1 MGHMAGK
8 GLTLNDMKGF
18 LQFAK
23 AAGGSLVVDFDSLF
37 ATIKI
42 QLKSLG
48 ALTPEISANIDLAF
62 AELKA
67 NPGLFDIGKATF
79 VASLDQ
85 LLAKYPGTTLLSD
98 IPEFGGGGSSPNPV
112 APAAVTTVPSS
123 VVFSFFNATA
133 PDAAKLNALAD
144 FAKGQ
149 FEAYKN
155 AGVAR
160 AEIGPYEALGRGF
173 AETISFDT
181 KYGKLNL
188 TDFVTKAYK
197 DIFERTATN
206 SQVSHFQNQVSYF
219 ETLYKTAGMTAAAAA
234 VLAKG
239 AVAGQML
246 GFAVLDEA
254 AQHPYITAATKG
266 LPQSATA
273 ASFSAIEPQQYD
285 LI

>member
-1 MGHMAGK
+1 MAGK
-8 GLTLNDMKGF
+8 GPTLDDIKGF

-23 AAGGSLVVDFDSLF
+23 MAGGSLIVDFDSLF
-37 ATIKI
+37 AAVKT

-48 ALTPEISANIDLAF
+48 FLTAEVSANIDLAL

-85 LLAKYPGTTLLSD
+85 LLAKYPGNTLLSD
-98 IPEFGGGGSSPNPV
+98 IPEFGGGV
-112 APAAVTTVPSS
+112 AAAPGVTTIPSS

-133 PDAAKLNALAD
+133 PDAAKLTALAD

-173 AETISFDT
+173 AETITFDT
-181 KYGKLNL
+181 KYGKL
-188 TDFVTKAYK
+188 TVADFVTKAYK
-197 DIFERTATN
+197 DIFERTATS
-206 SQVSHFQNQVSYF
+206 SQLSHFQNQVSYF
-219 ETLYKTAGMTAAAAA
+219 ENLYKTAGMAAAAA
-234 VLAKG
+234 ALLAKG

-254 AQHPYITAATKG
+254 SQHPYITTATKG
-266 LPQSATA
+266 LAMSSTSAAFGT
-273 ASFSAIEPQQYD
+273 IEPQHYD
-285 LI
+285 FI

>member
-1 MGHMAGK
+1 MGHMAGN
-8 GLTLNDMKGF
+8 GLTLGDLKGF
-18 LQFAK
+18 LQL
-23 AAGGSLVVDFDSLF
+23 AGSSVVVDFDSLF
-37 ATIKI
+37 AAIKT
-42 QLKSLG
+42 QLKSFGL
-48 ALTPEISANIDLAF
+48 LTAEVSANIDLAL

-79 VASLDQ
+79 VASLDE
-85 LLAKYPGTTLLSD
+85 LLSKYPANTLLSD
-98 IPEFGGGGSSPNPV
+98 IPEFNGSTSPDPEIT
-112 APAAVTTVPSS
+112 PGVTTIPSS
-123 VVFSFFNATA
+123 VVFSFFNAA
-133 PDAAKLNALAD
+133 VPDAAKLAALAD

-181 KYGKLNL
+181 KYGKL
-188 TDFVTKAYK
+188 TVADFVTKAYN
-197 DIFERTATN
+197 DIFERTATS
-206 SQVSHFQNQVSYF
+206 SQLSHFQNQISYF
-219 ETLYKTAGMTAAAAA
+219 ENLYKTAGMAAAAA
-234 VLAKG
+234 ALLAKG

-254 AQHPYITAATKG
+254 SQHPYITTATKG
-266 LPQSATA
+266 LAMSSTSAAFGT
-273 ASFSAIEPQQYD
+273 IEPQHYD